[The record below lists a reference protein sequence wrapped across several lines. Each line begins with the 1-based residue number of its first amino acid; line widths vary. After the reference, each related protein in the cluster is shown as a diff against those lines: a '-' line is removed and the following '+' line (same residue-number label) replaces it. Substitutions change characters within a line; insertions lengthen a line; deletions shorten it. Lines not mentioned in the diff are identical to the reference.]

1 MDHRPSGSTRNY
13 QLFANEME
21 MHRNTLSDYLGALS
35 DVHLLEQVPGYRP
48 GLDKRE
54 TDKERVFVADPAFVA
69 AMLPTDA
76 NALMRNTDAFS
87 ALLET
92 FVATEVIR
100 LLTWS
105 SVSAKLFHWR
115 DSNTNEVDLV
125 LERRDGSLIGI
136 EVKAARVAKADHLA
150 GLREL
155 YKRYPSRFSGA
166 L

>member
-1 MDHRPSGSTRNY
+1 
-13 QLFANEME
+13 
-21 MHRNTLSDYLGALS
+21 
-35 DVHLLEQVPGYRP
+35 
-48 GLDKRE
+48 
-54 TDKERVFVADPAFVA
+54 
-69 AMLPTDA
+69 MLPTDA